1 MAEAVLKAKISLN
14 DSLFTS
20 GMKRVAATAN
30 SVGKSI
36 GHRMAGFITSP
47 MTAAA
52 GAIAGLF
59 SAALV
64 EKGIQGALEA
74 GSSLEEMSKR
84 TGMAV
89 GALSVLQDQ
98 FKFAGVDADVLAA
111 SVNKMQRSLVSTEGK
126 GNIGAQF
133 ARMGLDLNAIK
144 RLAPEQQFTV
154 IGRAISNIASP
165 AGKAAAAMAIFGRSG
180 AQLLPVFDN
189 LKNVDVGVLNEK
201 ARLLEANASSFH
213 ETTVALKMA
222 GMSFGNMWLGM
233 TAQMAPAIKGAAD
246 QIRKM
251 DWAGIGKKIGEKIS
265 FAMNFL
271 GGINYGEMFD
281 MLGAYTKSFW
291 STATLDWM
299 ELSNTIQGGIVE
311 TMGVVKGIFTDPLH
325 SIGIIGAQLN
335 SAMADVGNILL
346 AALKYPC
353 DWVGNF
359 FESLGKDTFPAI
371 GDVLYN
377 SLGLAASHFNK
388 LMLDAGIGLL
398 DTLSGIPRLHGMA
411 IAGSAKLMT
420 ERMGVMND
428 IQGYGGGLS
437 RGTQKIGSAAAA
449 ANAKTTFNPADVFGK
464 KYWDDQ
470 AINNAD
476 AARQSGKDA
485 LGLGEFKSP
494 FDQKK
499 IQDSI
504 QAALKNAGIA
514 EAMAKKFA
522 DSFFK
527 SWKGKDDKGPGA
539 DEAKKRAARIN
550 MAGVDAENAAV
561 LPGGLSNP
569 SRSLQGATI
578 PSMEGMNQFGSGLSR
593 IAHDKTPLL
602 SLRERNKFENQ
613 RVAGYDPTTGMRNE
627 RQASTPYAYGAT
639 RHDDANRQRKYDQAQ
654 ERLRL
659 GQASDNAALNSINTK
674 FDALLNN

>member
-20 GMKRVAATAN
+20 GMKRVAATAS

-59 SAALV
+59 SAALF

-111 SVNKMQRSLVSTEGK
+111 SVNKMQRSLVNTEGK

-133 ARMGLDLNAIK
+133 ARMGLDLNEVK

-165 AGKAAAAMAIFGRSG
+165 AGKAAAAMAIFGRGG

-189 LKNVDVGVLNEK
+189 LKNVDAGVLNEK

-251 DWAGIGKKIGEKIS
+251 DWAGIGKKIGDTLS
-265 FAMNFL
+265 SAMNFL
-271 GGINYGEMFD
+271 GGIDFGAYYQ
-281 MLGAYTKSFW
+281 MLGAGAESFW
-291 STATLDWM
+291 EGAKAAGMQAINSVTSGAITGIDFLV
-299 ELSNTIQGGIVE
+299 GIV
-311 TMGVVKGIFTDPLH
+311 KDPINGLG
-325 SIGIIGAQLN
+325 SIGSIMLAGIAGV
-335 SAMADVGNILL
+335 ADLL
-346 AALKYPC
+346 FDSIKYPC
-353 DWVGNF
+353 DWLANF
-359 FESLGKDTFPAI
+359 FDALGKDSIPTI
-371 GDVLYN
+371 GDTLYS
-377 SLGLAASHFNK
+377 SLGLAALNFEKILIGAGLDLLTVMSEIPGLVGASNSAISG
-388 LMLDAGIGLL
+388 LMKEQSRNELGQGIYRG
-398 DTLSGIPRLHGMA
+398 RLA
-411 IAGSAKLMT
+411 SDDK
-420 ERMGVMND
+420 
-428 IQGYGGGLS
+428 
-437 RGTQKIGSAAAA
+437 KIGAAADS
-449 ANAKTTFNPADVFGK
+449 ANAKTKWGGDVYGAGFYAK
-464 KYWDDQ
+464 Q
-470 AINNAD
+470 ALETAQNA
-476 AARQSGKDA
+476 AISGSEVT
-485 LGLGEFKSP
+485 GLGNVKSP

-527 SWKGKDDKGPGA
+527 SWKGKDANRPGA
-539 DEAKKRAARIN
+539 DEKTRAAAKN
-550 MAGVDAENAAV
+550 MALGEEENAAV

-639 RHDDANRQRKYDQAQ
+639 RHDDAKRQRKYDQAQ

-659 GQASDNAALNSINTK
+659 GQASDNAALNSINSK
-674 FDALLNN
+674 FDQLLSN